1 MEDSKNQ
8 ETLTAEQMYQKK
20 EEMINFYKDSMPY
33 LEAQHSYEEML
44 CKIDEVRFKRA
55 NIQYQFAMMNA
66 GPEEEEEETSVEE
79 KSNNSVKQE
88 VMTDIPSPR
97 YPKSKKLKTN

>member
-1 MEDSKNQ
+1 MEESKNQ
-8 ETLTAEQMYQKK
+8 ETLTAEQMHQKK

-66 GPEEEEEETSVEE
+66 GPEEEEETSNPVEE
-79 KSNNSVKQE
+79 EVK
-88 VMTDIPSPR
+88 TDVPSPR

>member
-1 MEDSKNQ
+1 MEESKNQ
-8 ETLTAEQMYQKK
+8 ETLTAEQMHQKK

-33 LEAQHSYEEML
+33 LQAQHSYEEML

-66 GPEEEEEETSVEE
+66 MPEEEEEEDTNPVNEE
-79 KSNNSVKQE
+79 VKTE
-88 VMTDIPSPR
+88 VPSPR

>member
-8 ETLTAEQMYQKK
+8 ETLTAEQMHQKK

-33 LEAQHSYEEML
+33 LQAQHSYEEML

-66 GPEEEEEETSVEE
+66 GPEEEEEENVKPINQESSASV
-79 KSNNSVKQE
+79 
-88 VMTDIPSPR
+88 PSPR

>member
-1 MEDSKNQ
+1 MENTKNQ
-8 ETLTAEQMYQKK
+8 ETLTAEEMHQKK

-33 LEAQHSYEEML
+33 LQAQHEYEEML

-66 GPEEEEEETSVEE
+66 EPEEEEETDKISKLKEELKSETSLQ
-79 KSNNSVKQE
+79 KN
-88 VMTDIPSPR
+88 
-97 YPKSKKLKTN
+97 PKGKKLKTK

>member
-1 MEDSKNQ
+1 MEESKNQ
-8 ETLTAEQMYQKK
+8 ETLTAEQMHQKK

-33 LEAQHSYEEML
+33 LQAQHAYEEML

-66 GPEEEEEETSVEE
+66 GPEEEEETP
-79 KSNNSVKQE
+79 NSVKEE
-88 VMTDIPSPR
+88 VKTEVPSPR
-97 YPKSKKLKTN
+97 YPRSKKLKTN

>member
-8 ETLTAEQMYQKK
+8 ETLTAEQMQQKK
-20 EEMINFYKDSMPY
+20 EEMINFYKESMPY
-33 LEAQHSYEEML
+33 LQAQHAYEEML

-55 NIQYQFAMMNA
+55 NIQYQFAMMNSI
-66 GPEEEEEETSVEE
+66 PEEEEESEGP
-79 KSNNSVKQE
+79 VKQE
-88 VMTDIPSPR
+88 PKTEVPSPR

>member
-8 ETLTAEQMYQKK
+8 ETLTAEQMHQKK

-33 LEAQHSYEEML
+33 LQAQHSYEEML

-55 NIQYQFAMMNA
+55 NIQYQFARMNA
-66 GPEEEEEETSVEE
+66 GPEEEEETP
-79 KSNNSVKQE
+79 NSVKEE
-88 VMTDIPSPR
+88 VNNEVPLSK
-97 YPKSKKLKTN
+97 YSKSKKLKTN

>member
-1 MEDSKNQ
+1 MKESKNQ

-66 GPEEEEEETSVEE
+66 GPEEEEETPNPVKEE
-79 KSNNSVKQE
+79 VKTE
-88 VMTDIPSPR
+88 VPSPR